1 MVDSSNS
8 KTGQVIE
15 GKLLPA
21 SPVRSPKL
29 RLGTIREVRRELV
42 KVYEMAKTGVLPTQD
57 AGRLTYMLQA
67 LAGMIRDSDLEER
80 IKKLEQQ
87 HVKKS

>member
-1 MVDSSNS
+1 MTKAV
-8 KTGQVIE
+8 E
-15 GKLLPA
+15 GELIPA
-21 SPVRSPKL
+21 NPVRSTRL
-29 RLGTIREVRRELV
+29 RLGSIREVRRELV
-42 KVYEMAKTGVLPTQD
+42 KIYEEAKAGRMSTQD
-57 AGRLTYMLQA
+57 AGRLTYMLQT

>member
-1 MVDSSNS
+1 VTDSVN
-8 KTGQVIE
+8 KKMTQTVE
-15 GKLLPA
+15 GELIPA
-21 SPVRSPKL
+21 NPVRGRL
-29 RLGTIREVRRELV
+29 RLGSIREVRRELQ
-42 KVYEMAKTGVLPTQD
+42 KVYEDAKNGRMSTQD
-57 AGRLTYMLQA
+57 AGRLTYILQA

>member
-1 MVDSSNS
+1 MTQAV
-8 KTGQVIE
+8 E
-15 GKLLPA
+15 GELIPA
-21 SPVRSPKL
+21 NPVRSRL
-29 RLGTIREVRRELV
+29 RLGSIREVRRELQ
-42 KVYEMAKTGVLPTQD
+42 KVYEEAKNGRISTQD
-57 AGRLTYMLQA
+57 GSRLVFMLQA

>member
-1 MVDSSNS
+1 MTKAV
-8 KTGQVIE
+8 E
-15 GKLLPA
+15 GELIPA
-21 SPVRSPKL
+21 NPVRSTRL
-29 RLGTIREVRRELV
+29 RLGSIREVRRELQ
-42 KVYEMAKTGVLPTQD
+42 KVYEMSKDGRISTQD
-57 AGRLTYMLQA
+57 GSRLVFMLQA

>member
-1 MVDSSNS
+1 
-8 KTGQVIE
+8 
-15 GKLLPA
+15 
-21 SPVRSPKL
+21 
-29 RLGTIREVRRELV
+29 
-42 KVYEMAKTGVLPTQD
+42 MAKTGVLPTQD